1 MLRQYP
7 PLAAFSLAPYASAML
22 VRPSPNKVTL
32 DSPAIEV
39 MTDLSL
45 VAAVTIESYASLV
58 SANEYMIARGVRSLF
73 VATPEGR
80 VTGLITAADVLGE
93 RPVRVSH
100 ARGVRRN
107 ELVVADVMTPIDA
120 VAAMRIE
127 DVRAAK
133 VGHIVASLTQAGP
146 APRAGSGSSF
156 AGRGFHP
163 RNFFRDADRPATG
176 RGAANP
182 RSRANL
188 CRGRAGPARVRASRS
203 EPRDGIATLRG
214 YRCAGAWLRSAGR
227 PTRFRPRAMP

>member
-1 MLRQYP
+1 
-7 PLAAFSLAPYASAML
+7 LAAFSLAPYTTSML

-120 VAAMRIE
+120 VAAMRME

-133 VGHIVASLTQAGP
+133 VGHIVASLTQAGRHHGLVAEVRSP
-146 APRAGSGSSF
+146 AEVSIRGIFSASQIARQLGVALQIPEVARTF
-156 AGRGFHP
+156 AEVEQVLHE
-163 RNFFRDADRPATG
+163 
-176 RGAANP
+176 
-182 RSRANL
+182 SR
-188 CRGRAGPARVRASRS
+188 
-203 EPRDGIATLRG
+203 
-214 YRCAGAWLRSAGR
+214 
-227 PTRFRPRAMP
+227 